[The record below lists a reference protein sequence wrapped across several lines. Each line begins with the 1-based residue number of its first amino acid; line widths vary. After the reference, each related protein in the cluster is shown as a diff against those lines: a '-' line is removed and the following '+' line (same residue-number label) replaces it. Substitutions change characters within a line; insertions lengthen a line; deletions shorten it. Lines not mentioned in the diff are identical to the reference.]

1 MHNSIQNDPDK
12 DVWKI
17 LFLVHRGDM
26 KSVCSRGQ
34 VEKGSLGSNTLQRQ
48 LRI

>member
-12 DVWKI
+12 DGLKI

-26 KSVCSRGQ
+26 KSAPKDKLKNGH
-34 VEKGSLGSNTLQRQ
+34 
-48 LRI
+48 